1 MLTVRTR
8 IIHQRHKTGVVQE
21 LFGNMACSVQL
32 DLATSDKIPSYL
44 SVHRLLRIHLSYNF
58 YSPMFRLVV
67 FLATASL
74 FFSLV
79 PPISAQFSNNNALIV
94 NSDSNPQEQMRRA
107 MLSQAGQSGL
117 LALEGAVDPNEYLV
131 GPGDIFNVMIGGVI
145 PTELP
150 ITVSVSGTLLLPEV
164 GLLQASGRSLA
175 EVEQD
180 AIALLESRFSNA
192 PVSISLVQARSF
204 FVHVTGTVARTGRY
218 LVLPV
223 SRVSDVIQQS
233 FSTGVV
239 TTRQTMEDVEV
250 NVGMPERAFRP
261 EINDVYQPAFR
272 NVRVQ
277 HIDGTEE
284 LVDFT
289 RYQTTGSTD
298 HNPLLRDG
306 DRINVPAFHV
316 VHEGVRVS
324 GDVAW
329 PGLYDWR
336 PDDTVLSV
344 LDLATGGRPLDPTV
358 RFRVMRWSGEQHRTV
373 LDENLGSL
381 QDGSIAT
388 HSLMAGDH
396 ITVYERETATASI
409 EGWVTYPGEY
419 RIEGGVTTLRQL
431 VELAGGLKEGAN
443 PNAAILERTSVDK
456 LVQVPDVPVPTV
468 RPQPL
473 SGNRAVQ
480 SFTEGF
486 QRSFSGE
493 IGNQVAVDIAGAL
506 TGSSDDI
513 VLYDGDRLVF
523 PRDEGTIYV
532 SGHVPQPGY
541 VTFVPGMTARHY
553 VNRAGGLGPG
563 AEDVYIFDGSSGAV
577 RKGLNEPIRSGD
589 TIFVDWLEQLTLSTR
604 QARLQR
610 FQVFVTSLSAA
621 TGVTATI
628 IALLR

>member
-1 MLTVRTR
+1 
-8 IIHQRHKTGVVQE
+8 
-21 LFGNMACSVQL
+21 
-32 DLATSDKIPSYL
+32 
-44 SVHRLLRIHLSYNF
+44 
-58 YSPMFRLVV
+58 MFRLVA
-67 FLATASL
+67 FLATALLL
-74 FFSLV
+74 FSFV
-79 PPISAQFSNNNALIV
+79 PTASAQLPNNNALIV
-94 NSDSNPQEQMRRA
+94 NPDTPQEQIRRA
-107 MLSQAGQSGL
+107 MMNHAGQSGI
-117 LALEGAVDPNEYLV
+117 LALEGAIDPNEYLV
-131 GPGDIFNVMIGGVI
+131 GPGDVFNVMIGGVI

-150 ITVSVSGTLLLPEV
+150 TTVSISGALSLPEV
-164 GLLQASGRSLA
+164 GIIQASGRSLA
-175 EVEQD
+175 EVEQE

-192 PVSISLVQARSF
+192 PVSLSLIQARSF
-204 FVHVTGTVARTGRY
+204 YVHVTGTVARTGRY

-223 SRVSDVIQQS
+223 SRVSDVIQQALS
-233 FSTGVV
+233 SGVI
-239 TTRQTMEDVEV
+239 TTRQTIEDVEV
-250 NVGMPERAFRP
+250 NVAMPERAFRP
-261 EINDVYQPAFR
+261 EINAVYQPALR
-272 NVRVQ
+272 NIRVQ
-277 HIDGTEE
+277 HIDGTED
-284 LVDFT
+284 LVDFI

-298 HNPLLRDG
+298 HNPTLRDG
-306 DRINVPAFHV
+306 DRINVPAYHV
-316 VHEGVRVS
+316 VREGVRVS

-358 RFRVMRWSGEQHRTV
+358 RFRVMRWSGEQHHTV
-373 LDENLGSL
+373 LDHNLDSL
-381 QDGSIAT
+381 QKDSIAT
-388 HSLMAGDH
+388 HSLMPGDH

-409 EGWVTYPGEY
+409 EGWVAYPGEY

-456 LVQVPDVPVPTV
+456 LIQVPEVPLPTV

-513 VLYDGDRLVF
+513 MLYDGDRLVF
-523 PRDEGTIYV
+523 PRDEGTISV
-532 SGHVPQPGY
+532 TGHVPQPGY
-541 VTFVPGMTARHY
+541 VTFVPGMTARYY
-553 VNRAGGLGPG
+553 VDRAGGLGPG
-563 AEDVYIFDGSSGAV
+563 AEDIYIYDGSSGPV
-577 RKGLNEPIRSGD
+577 RKGLNEPIRPGD

-610 FQVFVTSLSAA
+610 IQVFVTSLSAA

>member
-1 MLTVRTR
+1 MM
-8 IIHQRHKTGVVQE
+8 
-21 LFGNMACSVQL
+21 N
-32 DLATSDKIPSYL
+32 
-44 SVHRLLRIHLSYNF
+44 
-58 YSPMFRLVV
+58 
-67 FLATASL
+67 
-74 FFSLV
+74 
-79 PPISAQFSNNNALIV
+79 
-94 NSDSNPQEQMRRA
+94 
-107 MLSQAGQSGL
+107 QAGQSGI

-131 GPGDIFNVMIGGVI
+131 GPGDVFNIMIGSVI
-145 PTELP
+145 PTELA
-150 ITVSVSGTLLLPEV
+150 ITVSVSGALSLPEV

-175 EVEQD
+175 EVERE
-180 AIALLESRFSNA
+180 AVALLESRFSNA

-204 FVHVTGTVARTGRY
+204 YVHVTGTVARTGRY

-223 SRVSDVIQQS
+223 SRVSDVIQQALS
-233 FSTGVV
+233 SGVI
-239 TTRQTMEDVEV
+239 TTRQTIEDVEV
-250 NVGMPERAFRP
+250 NVAMPERAFRP
-261 EINDVYQPAFR
+261 EINDVYRPALR

-277 HIDGTEE
+277 RIDGTEE
-284 LVDFT
+284 LIDFI

-298 HNPLLRDG
+298 HNPILRDG
-306 DRINVPAFHV
+306 DRINVPAYHV
-316 VHEGVRVS
+316 VREGVRVS

-329 PGLYDWR
+329 PGSYDWR

-344 LDLATGGRPLDPTV
+344 LDLATGGRSLDPTV

-373 LDENLGSL
+373 FDQNLGDL
-381 QDGSIAT
+381 QKDSIAT
-388 HSLMAGDH
+388 HSLMPGDH

-431 VELAGGLKEGAN
+431 VELAGGLKEEAN

-456 LVQVPDVPVPTV
+456 LVQGPDVPLPTV
-468 RPQPL
+468 QAQPL

-486 QRSFSGE
+486 QRPFSGE

-506 TGSSDDI
+506 AGSSDDI

-523 PRDEGTIYV
+523 PRDEGTIQV
-532 SGHVPQPGY
+532 TGHIPQPGY
-541 VTFVPGMTARHY
+541 VTFVPGMTARYY
-553 VNRAGGLGPG
+553 VDRAGGLGPG
-563 AEDVYIFDGSSGAV
+563 AEDVYIYDGSSGSV

-610 FQVFVTSLSAA
+610 IQVFVTSLSAA